1 MKTNRKK
8 ILRAYLYNSLA
19 ILGVIVILTFLG
31 NFDPFIMGRII
42 TLGSVNVIAA
52 VSLNLVSG
60 CLGEMVLG
68 HGGFMFIG
76 AIAAALITRYFKVS
90 DNLMLNYK
98 LQPAGYLQ
106 LIICII
112 GGAIAAGI
120 VGFIVGMPI
129 LRLKGDYLA
138 IVTLGFTLIMVSIG
152 NNIVVGSMGDGKG
165 VYINGSQGIN
175 GMNTVV
181 GADVLFCV
189 VLMVLCIA
197 GLFLYM
203 KTRFGRSILAIRDD
217 HTAAEASGVN
227 VKKVRLI
234 TFIIS
239 SAVAG
244 IAGALYVSLDL
255 ITPAMMSTDR
265 SIEVLIVIVLG
276 GLGSFTGSVISA
288 FFLTALPI
296 VLVSFSKYQKL
307 VYAIILLVVMLL
319 KPTGIFGTKEFSWK
333 GLVNILKSIWFNITH
348 PKVMFVNIKNAFKRI
363 GSGIKE
369 RFKHSSTNQL
379 KGGKQNVKNSN

>member
-1 MKTNRKK
+1 MVKTKRSK
-8 ILRAYLYNSLA
+8 ILKAYLYNSLA
-19 ILGVIVILTFLG
+19 ILGVIVLLTILG
-31 NFDPFIMGRII
+31 NFDPYVMGRII

-76 AIAAALITRYFKVS
+76 ALAAAFITRYFKVS
-90 DNLMLNYK
+90 DNLMENYE
-98 LQPAGYLQ
+98 LQFDGYLQ
-106 LIICII
+106 LIICVL
-112 GGAIAAGI
+112 GGGIAAGI
-120 VGFIVGMPI
+120 VGLIVGMPI

-152 NNIVVGSMGDGKG
+152 NNIVVGK
-165 VYINGSQGIN
+165 QGIM
-175 GMNTVV
+175 GMNSVV
-181 GADVLFCV
+181 EADALFSV
-189 VLMVLCIA
+189 ILMVLCIA

-203 KTRFGRSILAIRDD
+203 KTRFGRQILAIRDD

-239 SAVAG
+239 SAIAG
-244 IAGALYVSLDL
+244 VAGALYSSLDL
-255 ITPAMMSTDR
+255 ITPLMMSTDR
-265 SIEVLIVIVLG
+265 SIEVLITIVLG

-296 VLVSFSKYQKL
+296 LLVSFSKYQKL

-319 KPTGIFGTKEFSWK
+319 KPSGLFGTKEFSWK
-333 GLVNILKSIWFNITH
+333 GFAGLCKSIWYNITH
-348 PKVMFVNIKNAFKRI
+348 PKVLWQNIKTGFKNFAVKF
-363 GSGIKE
+363 KE
-369 RFKHSSTNQL
+369 RFKRKATIQL
-379 KGGKQNVKNSN
+379 KEGK

>member
-1 MKTNRKK
+1 MEKTKKSK
-8 ILRAYLYNSLA
+8 ILRAYLYNSLV
-19 ILGVIVILTFLG
+19 ILGVIVLLTIFG
-31 NFDPFIMGRII
+31 NYDPYIMGRII
-42 TLGSVNVIAA
+42 TLGSVNAIAA

-76 AIAAALITRYFKVS
+76 ALAAAFITRYFRVS
-90 DNLMLNYK
+90 DNLMLNYE

-106 LIICII
+106 LIICVI
-112 GGAIAAGI
+112 GGGLAAGL
-120 VGFIVGMPI
+120 VGLVVGMPI

-138 IVTLGFTLIMVSIG
+138 IVTLGFTLIMVSVG
-152 NNIVVGSMGDGKG
+152 NNIVVGQMGDGKG

-181 GADVLFCV
+181 EGNVLFSV
-189 VLMVLCIA
+189 ILMVLCIA

-203 KTRFGRSILAIRDD
+203 KTRFGRQILAIRDD

-234 TFIIS
+234 TFIVS
-239 SAVAG
+239 SAIAG
-244 IAGALYVSLDL
+244 IAGALYSSLDL
-255 ITPAMMSTDR
+255 ITPQMMSTDR
-265 SIEVLIVIVLG
+265 SIEVLITIVLG

-288 FFLTALPI
+288 FLLTALPI
-296 VLVSFSKYQKL
+296 VLVSFSQYQKL
-307 VYAIILLVVMLL
+307 VYAIILLAVMLL

-333 GLVNILKSIWFNITH
+333 GLANLCKLIWYNLTH
-348 PKVMFVNIKNAFKRI
+348 PKVLFQNIKQGFKKFAV
-363 GSGIKE
+363 SFKE
-369 RFKHSSTNQL
+369 RFKRKPTIQL
-379 KGGKQNVKNSN
+379 KGGKR

>member
-1 MKTNRKK
+1 
-8 ILRAYLYNSLA
+8 
-19 ILGVIVILTFLG
+19 
-31 NFDPFIMGRII
+31 
-42 TLGSVNVIAA
+42 
-52 VSLNLVSG
+52 
-60 CLGEMVLG
+60 
-68 HGGFMFIG
+68 
-76 AIAAALITRYFKVS
+76 
-90 DNLMLNYK
+90 
-98 LQPAGYLQ
+98 
-106 LIICII
+106 
-112 GGAIAAGI
+112 
-120 VGFIVGMPI
+120 
-129 LRLKGDYLA
+129 
-138 IVTLGFTLIMVSIG
+138 
-152 NNIVVGSMGDGKG
+152 
-165 VYINGSQGIN
+165 
-175 GMNTVV
+175 
-181 GADVLFCV
+181 
-189 VLMVLCIA
+189 
-197 GLFLYM
+197 M

-217 HTAAEASGVN
+217 HIAAEASGVN

-363 GSGIKE
+363 GSSFKE

-379 KGGKQNVKNSN
+379 KGGKQNAKNSN

>member
-1 MKTNRKK
+1 MVKTKKSK
-8 ILRAYLYNSLA
+8 ILKAYMYNSFA
-19 ILGVIVILTFLG
+19 VLGVIVLLTIFG
-31 NFDPFIMGRII
+31 NYDPYVIGRII
-42 TLGSVNVIAA
+42 TLGSVNAIAA

-76 AIAAALITRYFKVS
+76 ALAAAFITRYFKVS
-90 DNLMLNYK
+90 DNLMENYQ

-106 LIICII
+106 LVICVI

-120 VGFIVGMPI
+120 VGLIVGMPI

-152 NNIVVGSMGDGKG
+152 NNIVVGKMGDGKG

-175 GMNTVV
+175 GMNSVV
-181 GADVLFCV
+181 EGNVLFAV

-203 KTRFGRSILAIRDD
+203 KTRFGRQILAIRDD

-244 IAGALYVSLDL
+244 IAGALYASLDF
-255 ITPAMMSTDR
+255 ITPKMMSTDR
-265 SIEVLIVIVLG
+265 SIEVLITIVLG

-307 VYAIILLVVMLL
+307 VYAVILLVVMLL

-333 GLVNILKSIWFNITH
+333 GLANLCKSIWYNITH
-348 PKVMFVNIKNAFKRI
+348 PKVLWQNIKTAFKNF
-363 GSGIKE
+363 GVKFKE
-369 RFKHSSTNQL
+369 RFKRKPTIQL
-379 KGGKQNVKNSN
+379 KEEKNND